1 MTTLIDH
8 SKSWNVK
15 ANQDVITEAEN
26 TIQAVS
32 EHYIE
37 ALVSQNVSDKP
48 KNTLVYTLRLYKH
61 FKYLNEHSY
70 DRTTYSD
77 TMFTIYAN
85 QLSIKQAIMI

>member
-1 MTTLIDH
+1 MFLVKFFFWVTTLIDH
-8 SKSWNVK
+8 PWSWNVK

-32 EHYIE
+32 D
-37 ALVSQNVSDKP
+37 LVSQNVSDKP

-70 DRTTYSD
+70 DRTT
-77 TMFTIYAN
+77 
-85 QLSIKQAIMI
+85 